1 MAYAFLDAIWQ
12 TFCYYTMGAMSNN
25 PRKLAYY
32 AGFYKSVQAV
42 GATVVSKLDGDKA
55 PISALYGSSWG
66 LMAAGLVCALPVY
79 IWRLHDTEM
88 SEDESD
94 GGSEK
99 VDGKLSAVE

>member
-12 TFCYYTMGAMSNN
+12 AFCYYTMGALSNN

-66 LMAAGLVCALPVY
+66 LMAGGLLCALPVY
-79 IWRLHDTEM
+79 VWRLHDTEAAEE
-88 SEDESD
+88 SEQ
-94 GGSEK
+94 GGEEVVSK
-99 VDGKLSAVE
+99 SSAVE

>member
-1 MAYAFLDAIWQ
+1 
-12 TFCYYTMGAMSNN
+12 MGAMTNN

-55 PISALYGSSWG
+55 PISAIYGSSWG

-79 IWRLHDTEM
+79 IWRLHNTEV
-88 SEDESD
+88 SENDSDE
-94 GGSEK
+94 GSAK
-99 VDGKLSAVE
+99 VDTKLSPTE

>member
-12 TFCYYTMGAMSNN
+12 AFCYYTMGALSNN

-55 PISALYGSSWG
+55 PISAIYGSSWG
-66 LMAAGLVCALPVY
+66 LMAAGLLCALPVY
-79 IWRLHDTEM
+79 IWRMHDTEL
-88 SEDESD
+88 SEAELEGDSV
-94 GGSEK
+94 K
-99 VDGKLSAVE
+99 VDDKSSTVE